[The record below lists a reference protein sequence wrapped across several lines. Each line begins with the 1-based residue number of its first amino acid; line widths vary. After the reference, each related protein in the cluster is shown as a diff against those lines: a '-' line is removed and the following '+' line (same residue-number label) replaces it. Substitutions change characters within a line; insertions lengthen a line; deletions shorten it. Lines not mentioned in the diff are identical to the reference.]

1 MFQELTRTKLTLFPL
16 SFSLQ
21 RTIPVS
27 LSDVRTRNKEIRS
40 RNERELRN
48 QCRFE
53 KCRIWGAKWMWHDE
67 EGSIVH
73 MCHRRKVSAN
83 LLPTFPLPS
92 YLLEN
97 QRFHSLGCSSDLYVR
112 ARHGVST
119 SLSLIRVGGVMRVT
133 CVYIASNKKW
143 MRERER
149 EKGAPRFTLF
159 HRMKRNSCR
168 RIN

>member
-1 MFQELTRTKLTLFPL
+1 
-16 SFSLQ
+16 
-21 RTIPVS
+21 
-27 LSDVRTRNKEIRS
+27 
-40 RNERELRN
+40 
-48 QCRFE
+48 
-53 KCRIWGAKWMWHDE
+53 
-67 EGSIVH
+67 

-133 CVYIASNKKW
+133 CVYIASNKK
-143 MRERER
+143 
-149 EKGAPRFTLF
+149 
-159 HRMKRNSCR
+159 
-168 RIN
+168 

>member
-1 MFQELTRTKLTLFPL
+1 
-16 SFSLQ
+16 
-21 RTIPVS
+21 
-27 LSDVRTRNKEIRS
+27 
-40 RNERELRN
+40 
-48 QCRFE
+48 
-53 KCRIWGAKWMWHDE
+53 
-67 EGSIVH
+67 

-133 CVYIASNKKW
+133 CVCVCNEQQEVKRD
-143 MRERER
+143 RERKKLVSLYFIE
-149 EKGAPRFTLF
+149 
-159 HRMKRNSCR
+159 
-168 RIN
+168 

>member
-1 MFQELTRTKLTLFPL
+1 
-16 SFSLQ
+16 
-21 RTIPVS
+21 
-27 LSDVRTRNKEIRS
+27 
-40 RNERELRN
+40 
-48 QCRFE
+48 
-53 KCRIWGAKWMWHDE
+53 
-67 EGSIVH
+67 

-133 CVYIASNKKW
+133 CVRATRSE
-143 MRERER
+143 ERER